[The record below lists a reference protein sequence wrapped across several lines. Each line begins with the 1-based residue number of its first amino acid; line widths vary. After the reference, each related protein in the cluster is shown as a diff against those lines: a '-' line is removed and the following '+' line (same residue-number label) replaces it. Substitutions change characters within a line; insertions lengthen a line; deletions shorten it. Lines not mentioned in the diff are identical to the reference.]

1 MVWLR
6 TCYTTFNIFI
16 STLIKNGV
24 VDDGVPAILHYR
36 PSDLYLADSKETM
49 MVEVGNNHDCRFL
62 LK

>member
-1 MVWLR
+1 MVWLW
-6 TCYTTFNIFI
+6 TCYTTFNIFYLY
-16 STLIKNGV
+16 SYKNGV

-36 PSDLYLADSKETM
+36 SSDLYLADSKETM